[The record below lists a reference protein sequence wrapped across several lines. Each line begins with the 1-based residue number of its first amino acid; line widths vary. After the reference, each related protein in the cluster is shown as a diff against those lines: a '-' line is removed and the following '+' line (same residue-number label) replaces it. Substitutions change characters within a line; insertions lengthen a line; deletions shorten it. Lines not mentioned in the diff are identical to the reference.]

1 MTEEIRHSE
10 NGCISMVWRDGEPL
24 RCPTQEDMNSLPV
37 GEDMTDDEIASLDE

>member
-24 RCPTQEDMNSLPV
+24 RCPTQDDTDNLPV
-37 GEDMTDDEIASLDE
+37 GDDMTDEEIEVLDE